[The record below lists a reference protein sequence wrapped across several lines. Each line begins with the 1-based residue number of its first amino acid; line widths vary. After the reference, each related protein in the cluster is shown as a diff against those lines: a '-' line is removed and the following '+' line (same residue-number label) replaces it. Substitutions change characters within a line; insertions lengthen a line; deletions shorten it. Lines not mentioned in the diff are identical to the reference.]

1 MGKTEMRS
9 DKVFGRNNNAALHP
23 TSFLQISL
31 ASIPREKK
39 KKVYKTPLF
48 ELLVVPFHEITVWVF
63 FPLKDNGRIMV
74 VFI

>member
-1 MGKTEMRS
+1 M
-9 DKVFGRNNNAALHP
+9 
-23 TSFLQISL
+23 
-31 ASIPREKK
+31 
-39 KKVYKTPLF
+39 YKTPLF

>member
-1 MGKTEMRS
+1 MLLFTPHLSCRYLWQ
-9 DKVFGRNNNAALHP
+9 VFL
-23 TSFLQISL
+23 
-31 ASIPREKK
+31 EKK